1 MRYCIRGGLVISPA
15 NNIEQ
20 KRDIFIENGLIAK
33 LTEPGKE
40 LPEDAQTI
48 DAKGK
53 WIVPGLIDLH
63 VHFRDPGQT
72 HKEDAVSGCHAAA
85 AGGFTTVCCM
95 PNTVPAMDNA
105 EILKYLDDKGK
116 KMCGV
121 NLLMVSAIT
130 EGLKGI
136 SLTDQ
141 KALTAIPTRCAELTG
156 KGVAA
161 ISEDGKSVDETALML
176 EGMKLAAELD
186 LPVFSHAEERAL
198 SGGVMNLG
206 ARSAELG
213 VRGIPP
219 EAEELIVA
227 RDILLAGYTGC
238 RLHLCHI
245 STKGSIEQIR
255 LGKSRRIRV
264 TAETAPH
271 YFTLTEEAVN
281 IENGLA
287 KMNPPLRSREDRDAV
302 IDALKDGTIDAI
314 ATDHAPHSAEEKE
327 VPLTEAAFGIVGLE
341 TAFAL
346 GLTVLVK
353 KGRLTPSQFIK
364 KMSTA
369 PAEILGI
376 DRGMIAPGSA
386 ADLAILD
393 VDREYVINPSA
404 FLSQGRNTPFGGM
417 KVYGKAVVTIA
428 GGKVVYHDR
437 SFD

>member
-1 MRYCIRGGLVISPA
+1 
-15 NNIEQ
+15 
-20 KRDIFIENGLIAK
+20 
-33 LTEPGKE
+33 
-40 LPEDAQTI
+40 
-48 DAKGK
+48 
-53 WIVPGLIDLH
+53 
-63 VHFRDPGQT
+63 
-72 HKEDAVSGCHAAA
+72 
-85 AGGFTTVCCM
+85 
-95 PNTVPAMDNA
+95 
-105 EILKYLDDKGK
+105 
-116 KMCGV
+116 
-121 NLLMVSAIT
+121 
-130 EGLKGI
+130 
-136 SLTDQ
+136 
-141 KALTAIPTRCAELTG
+141 
-156 KGVAA
+156 
-161 ISEDGKSVDETALML
+161 
-176 EGMKLAAELD
+176 
-186 LPVFSHAEERAL
+186 
-198 SGGVMNLG
+198 MNLG